1 MSKMPSGCAGW
12 IVAGLLGVGLVSQ
25 CGEDPLI
32 PPPPEQMMAATSS
45 IGTRIAF
52 VQAAR
57 LNCRSSASIR
67 SEVVARLDHGE
78 SVRVLET
85 KAGWSRLDRNPH
97 CWVSDTLLDTSPPP
111 YRETT
116 STSVQRFS
124 GGGSTFDGAS
134 EPRSSRRSGS
144 SYYAN
149 CSAARAAGAAP
160 VYADDPGYSRRLDR
174 DGDGIGCES

>member
-12 IVAGLLGVGLVSQ
+12 IVAGLLGIGLVSQ
-25 CGEDPLI
+25 CDKDPPT
-32 PPPPEQMMAATSS
+32 PPPPAPMMVTTSA

-57 LNCRSSASIR
+57 INCRSSASTGSDVI
-67 SEVVARLDHGE
+67 ARLVRGD

-85 KAGWSRLDRNPH
+85 KAGWSRLDRNPE
-97 CWVSDTLLDTSPPP
+97 CWASDTLLGTSPPP
-111 YRETT
+111 YREIP

-124 GGGSTFDGAS
+124 GGGSDYGGAS
-134 EPRSSRRSGS
+134 EPRSSRRSAS

-174 DGDGIGCES
+174 DGDGIGCEN